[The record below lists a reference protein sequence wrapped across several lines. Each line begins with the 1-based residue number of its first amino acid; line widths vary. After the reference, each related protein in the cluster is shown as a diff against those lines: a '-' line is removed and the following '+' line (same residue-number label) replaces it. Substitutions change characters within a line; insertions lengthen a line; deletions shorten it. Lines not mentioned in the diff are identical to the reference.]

1 MAEKLVR
8 ESENKF
14 SSVFHGSPVALTLVS
29 ALDGRFVDINDA
41 FVRATGYTRDEVIG
55 ATSEVLGIFAD
66 VTERERLA
74 STLKER
80 HIVEDMEIICRTKT
94 GEIRPC
100 LFSSAIILI
109 NGKPHILSTVR
120 DITERKKAEAA
131 LLHQSETLSILN
143 GIISTANKADNLPQL
158 LSSILEESLHLLDFD
173 VGGIYLVD
181 RSTRTA
187 NVVHSQNL
195 PEEFLA
201 EIQPLPIDKKPY
213 DTLFIKNE
221 PIITENY
228 AEIAP
233 ERANKY
239 GFLSMASIPLLSKGV
254 AIGALNVASKRRQV
268 ISEEEKQTLISIS
281 RELGSTIERMAA
293 EEEVRKSAKNLET
306 LFNSIDDMVFVLDMQ
321 GNILAVND
329 TVQKRLLY
337 SSEELVGTNVLQLH
351 VPERRDEALKIVQG
365 MIAGT
370 IDSCPVP
377 VLAKDSTRIE
387 VETKVSRGWWNGNEA
402 LIGVSRDITER
413 KVSERKFAAAFEA
426 SPDPIA
432 ITDIKTGII
441 LDINRAFEEWSGYSL
456 EEISGKTT
464 NELNFWVYPEERD
477 AFVKLL
483 TTQGSVHKKEVTF
496 RTKNGEPRD
505 ILFSANVFGTGNKTF
520 MLSLA
525 EDITERKRSEEMV
538 RENEER
544 FRTIINSMQFGIV
557 IIDAQTHTILEANP
571 KALELIGGTSELVLG
586 SVCHRFICPAELGKC
601 PVTDLL
607 QTVDSSERVLLNLR
621 GEKIPILKSVIKT
634 MLEGKEVL
642 IESFIN
648 ISDRK
653 LAEDTLQR
661 VNQKLNVLSQLT
673 RQDLTTRIFILNS
686 YLEMAKTHATGH
698 DGIVKNIES
707 SERAVRSIKEI
718 TEFSKDYQ
726 NMGEKPPKWQNVKL
740 VFLFGLS
747 HMSIGEIQHSLETEN
762 LEIFA
767 DPLLEKAFQ
776 GLLENSVTHGGHV
789 SLIRVSHRITPDGV
803 TIVFEDDGVGI
814 SAEKKDRI
822 FLRGEGARASVRGLF
837 FVREILDITG
847 IIIKETGEPG
857 KGARFEI
864 MVPKG
869 AWRIAGNG
877 A

>member
-1 MAEKLVR
+1 MNRRK
-8 ESENKF
+8 
-14 SSVFHGSPVALTLVS
+14 SSANSLLEAPSFRVGSPQFT
-29 ALDGRFVDINDA
+29 
-41 FVRATGYTRDEVIG
+41 
-55 ATSEVLGIFAD
+55 
-66 VTERERLA
+66 
-74 STLKER
+74 
-80 HIVEDMEIICRTKT
+80 
-94 GEIRPC
+94 
-100 LFSSAIILI
+100 
-109 NGKPHILSTVR
+109 
-120 DITERKKAEAA
+120 
-131 LLHQSETLSILN
+131 
-143 GIISTANKADNLPQL
+143 
-158 LSSILEESLHLLDFD
+158 
-173 VGGIYLVD
+173 
-181 RSTRTA
+181 
-187 NVVHSQNL
+187 
-195 PEEFLA
+195 
-201 EIQPLPIDKKPY
+201 
-213 DTLFIKNE
+213 KNE
-221 PIITENY
+221 PVITENY

-233 ERANKY
+233 DRSKRY

-387 VETKVSRGWWNGNEA
+387 VETKVTRGWWNGNEA
-402 LIGVSRDITER
+402 LLGVSRDITER
-413 KVSERKFAAAFEA
+413 KVTEDELRFSERKFAAAFEA
-426 SPDPIA
+426 SPNPIA

-441 LDINRAFEEWSGYSL
+441 LDINRAFEKWSGYSL
-456 EEISGKTT
+456 DEISGKTT
-464 NELNFWVYPEERD
+464 NELNLWVYPEERD
-477 AFVKLL
+477 TFVRQL
-483 TTQGSVHKKEVTF
+483 TTQGSVTKKEVTF
-496 RTKNGEPRD
+496 RTKNGETRD

-525 EDITERKRSEEMV
+525 EDITDRRQAEDALAKSEEMFRTLLERV
-538 RENEER
+538 PSIAVQGYRPDHIVVYWNEANTRMYGYTAEEAIGRDIRDLVVPAPARDEVTKAIARMAETGIPEPSAELELLHKDGSLVPVFSSHAVVKIPGRSTIQFCFDVDLSERKKAEDTIRKNEER

-557 IIDAQTHTILEANP
+557 IIDAQTHTIVEANP
-571 KALELIGGTSELVLG
+571 KALELIGSTSESVIG

-621 GEKIPILKSVIKT
+621 GERIPILKSVIKT
-634 MLEGKEVL
+634 MLGEKEVL

-673 RQDLTTRIFILNS
+673 RQDLTTQIFILNS

-718 TEFSKDYQ
+718 TEFTKDYQ
-726 NMGEKPPKWQNVKL
+726 NMGEKPPKYQNVKL
-740 VFLFGLS
+740 SFLFGLS
-747 HMSIGEIQHSLETEN
+747 HISIGEIRHSLETEN

-776 GLLENSVTHGGHV
+776 GLLENSVEHGGHV
-789 SLIRVSHRITPDGV
+789 SLIRVSHTVTPDGV
-803 TIVFEDDGVGI
+803 SIIFEDDGVGI
-814 SAEKKDRI
+814 SAEKKERI

-847 IIIKETGEPG
+847 IIIRESGEPG
-857 KGARFEI
+857 KGARFE
-864 MVPKG
+864 MTVPKG
-869 AWRIAGNG
+869 AWRISGKG